1 MKFTIYT
8 ANCVGNPANSLYPN
22 KSEISNKDDMLAA
35 IARDHVCAEF
45 KNCHRSVDD
54 FIFSDVEVMD
64 CDNDHSDD
72 SKDWIYP
79 KMYEDLFPDVSY
91 IVVPSRND
99 GKDKGSKS
107 ARPRHHIYFPHEPIT
122 VAEECAGIKERLQE
136 SMSFFDDTH
145 LMQQGSFLVIHQK
158 ILFGMK
164 ELGRLLTS

>member
-35 IARDHVCAEF
+35 IARDHVCGEF

-54 FIFSDVEVMD
+54 FISSDVEVMD

-91 IVVPSRND
+91 IVV
-99 GKDKGSKS
+99 
-107 ARPRHHIYFPHEPIT
+107 
-122 VAEECAGIKERLQE
+122 Q
-136 SMSFFDDTH
+136 
-145 LMQQGSFLVIHQK
+145 
-158 ILFGMK
+158 
-164 ELGRLLTS
+164 